1 MYACSLELLGA
12 PRLGGG
18 GLRPVAPCVGVLA
31 RVTGVMAR
39 DDVEAGLA
47 REVLA
52 VACERFTAVGELERV
67 EAGLEGEGLFA
78 FRIETGNL
86 EVVLGWPRPEGTVVD
101 WVSGCRG
108 LTVGASE

>member
-1 MYACSLELLGA
+1 
-12 PRLGGG
+12 
-18 GLRPVAPCVGVLA
+18 
-31 RVTGVMAR
+31 MAR

-108 LTVGASE
+108 LTAGASE